1 MVYLQRVS
9 IIDNF
14 DTFAYI
20 LFRHAVMVKLESY
33 IAVPHYRCR
42 APLLHLVAYGTGSGR
57 RYSASICSRLDRERP
72 FILRPLKAESDS
84 KMATFKDSRELN
96 TSSSTSAYTAGKA
109 VSRHFQPTPCPWDG
123 VPVRGIRYIH
133 NARKMPQTPR

>member
-42 APLLHLVAYGTGSGR
+42 APLLHLVAYGGKWAEVLGFNLFASGQGTCVHP
-57 RYSASICSRLDRERP
+57 A
-72 FILRPLKAESDS
+72 
-84 KMATFKDSRELN
+84 
-96 TSSSTSAYTAGKA
+96 
-109 VSRHFQPTPCPWDG
+109 
-123 VPVRGIRYIH
+123 PVKG
-133 NARKMPQTPR
+133 

>member
-1 MVYLQRVS
+1 M
-9 IIDNF
+9 
-14 DTFAYI
+14 A
-20 LFRHAVMVKLESY
+20 
-33 IAVPHYRCR
+33 
-42 APLLHLVAYGTGSGR
+42 GSGR

-72 FILRPLKAESDS
+72 FILRLLKAESDS

-123 VPVRGIRYIH
+123 VPVRVYGTSIMLGKCRKLLVDYRTVVVAAGYCCFEVVRYDCH
-133 NARKMPQTPR
+133 RNTAVKMKCVFTCLDQILF

>member
-42 APLLHLVAYGTGSGR
+42 VRSFIWWRMAGSGR

>member
-42 APLLHLVAYGTGSGR
+42 ALLLQLVAYGGKWAEVLGFNLFASGQG
-57 RYSASICSRLDRERP
+57 
-72 FILRPLKAESDS
+72 
-84 KMATFKDSRELN
+84 
-96 TSSSTSAYTAGKA
+96 TSVHPA
-109 VSRHFQPTPCPWDG
+109 
-123 VPVRGIRYIH
+123 PVKG
-133 NARKMPQTPR
+133 

>member
-42 APLLHLVAYGTGSGR
+42 APLLHLVAYGGKWAEVLGFNLFKLFASGQG
-57 RYSASICSRLDRERP
+57 
-72 FILRPLKAESDS
+72 
-84 KMATFKDSRELN
+84 
-96 TSSSTSAYTAGKA
+96 TSVHPA
-109 VSRHFQPTPCPWDG
+109 
-123 VPVRGIRYIH
+123 PVKG
-133 NARKMPQTPR
+133 